1 MFDPFSN
8 KILNNFQRGFSGK
21 EMVSPP
27 DFFLGVV
34 LTGGDCCLC
43 AAENR
48 GSGGR
53 FSDRAFFGR
62 VLMKK
67 KIQKSLRLNSTI

>member
-1 MFDPFSN
+1 MFEPFSN

-21 EMVSPP
+21 EWCRRQLFSGGEI
-27 DFFLGVV
+27 D
-34 LTGGDCCLC
+34 GGDSG

-62 VLMKK
+62 GGGEK
-67 KIQKSLRLNSTI
+67 

>member
-1 MFDPFSN
+1 M
-8 KILNNFQRGFSGK
+8 KRK
-21 EMVSPP
+21 EPRCYRRLLARDRERISRWLARKKKVRWIARKLKPPP
-27 DFFLGVV
+27 DFFLGV
-34 LTGGDCCLC
+34 LSTGGDCCLC

-62 VLMKK
+62 G
-67 KIQKSLRLNSTI
+67 

>member
-1 MFDPFSN
+1 MND
-8 KILNNFQRGFSGK
+8 FQRGFSGK

-27 DFFLGVV
+27 DFFLGVIW
-34 LTGGDCCLC
+34 TGGDSG

-62 VLMKK
+62 GGGGK
-67 KIQKSLRLNSTI
+67 